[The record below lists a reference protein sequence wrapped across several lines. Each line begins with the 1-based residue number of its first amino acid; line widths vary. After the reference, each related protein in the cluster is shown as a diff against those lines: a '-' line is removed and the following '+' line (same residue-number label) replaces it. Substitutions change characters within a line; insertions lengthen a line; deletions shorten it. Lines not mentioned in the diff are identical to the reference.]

1 MWIVPAVLLI
11 VLTTCAAPVFADQDA
26 IRFAV
31 EPVPPFIVGD
41 DGQPAA
47 GAMVEVMQRVCAS
60 AKRSCTFAVMPFR
73 RSLAMAIEGN
83 VIDGI
88 MPSVRIPE
96 REQSFL
102 ISDPIVKTAYSF
114 FVLVQSAWQF
124 HSSADLNDM
133 TIIAYGPSATS
144 IAVQD
149 AVLNTNATMQIELN
163 MPRAMEKLAGGR
175 YGVNSTVVMNRDVG
189 LFLLRDQKISGV
201 RLAGD
206 LKPIEYSFALSRK
219 SSRAGDMGALNDALR
234 QLQKSGEVQVIL
246 AKYGLQ
252 DASK

>member
-1 MWIVPAVLLI
+1 VWIVPAVLLI

-124 HSSADLNDM
+124 
-133 TIIAYGPSATS
+133 
-144 IAVQD
+144 Q
-149 AVLNTNATMQIELN
+149 
-163 MPRAMEKLAGGR
+163 
-175 YGVNSTVVMNRDVG
+175 
-189 LFLLRDQKISGV
+189 
-201 RLAGD
+201 
-206 LKPIEYSFALSRK
+206 
-219 SSRAGDMGALNDALR
+219 
-234 QLQKSGEVQVIL
+234 
-246 AKYGLQ
+246 
-252 DASK
+252 